1 MPSALFIFFSVALA
15 LLGLLWFHVNFRM
28 TCPRSVKNAM
38 GDLVGIASKLFIAL
52 GSMVFLTVLFIPTQ
66 EHVILLIS

>member
-1 MPSALFIFFSVALA
+1 
-15 LLGLLWFHVNFRM
+15 
-28 TCPRSVKNAM
+28 M